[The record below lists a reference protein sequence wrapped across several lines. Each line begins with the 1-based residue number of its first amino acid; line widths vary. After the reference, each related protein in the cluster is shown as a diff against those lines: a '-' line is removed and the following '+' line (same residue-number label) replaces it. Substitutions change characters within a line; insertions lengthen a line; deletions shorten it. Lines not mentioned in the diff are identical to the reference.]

1 MKEYK
6 FKING
11 NEYNVTIQSVQ
22 GQHADVVVN
31 GMSYQVEMEN
41 APAASAGV
49 PAAASAATPAASPAP
64 PAAAPEAKPAGEGK
78 AVESPLPGVIIEVSV
93 KVGDVVK
100 TGQKVAVIEAM
111 KMENEIQAPEAGT
124 VTAVIVNKGD
134 SVLEGD
140 PIVKIG

>member
-64 PAAAPEAKPAGEGK
+64 PAAAPEAKPAGEG
-78 AVESPLPGVIIEVSV
+78 
-93 KVGDVVK
+93 
-100 TGQKVAVIEAM
+100 
-111 KMENEIQAPEAGT
+111 
-124 VTAVIVNKGD
+124 
-134 SVLEGD
+134 
-140 PIVKIG
+140 

>member
-22 GQHADVVVN
+22 GQHADVVVY